1 MITYSAA
8 ICAWDKVKQP
18 GLAMMLLLGL
28 EPNVV
33 TYSTANSAAASA
45 CKVGKPSDKAFEL
58 CDAINAPQPTR
69 SYTVLGF
76 AHARRACCR

>member
-18 GLAMMLLLGL
+18 GLAMVLLLGL

-33 TYSTANSAAASA
+33 TYSTASSAGDTANQPDRRWIHLQ
-45 CKVGKPSDKAFEL
+45 CCDQCMRDGK
-58 CDAINAPQPTR
+58 QPD
-69 SYTVLGF
+69 
-76 AHARRACCR
+76 